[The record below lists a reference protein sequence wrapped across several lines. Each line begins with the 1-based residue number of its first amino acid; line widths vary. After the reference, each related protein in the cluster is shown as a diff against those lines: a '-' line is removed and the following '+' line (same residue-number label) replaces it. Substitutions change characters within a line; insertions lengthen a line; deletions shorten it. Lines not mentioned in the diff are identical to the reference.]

1 MFELGIRQ
9 LNAMAGLVDELIL
22 DKNKKSELTKF
33 LKVHTETDFVFL
45 DGFCEGYFYYIL
57 GNCSSELYQYHHE
70 DWYSQSLIDT
80 VNLYEKSVFLLEK
93 HKSDTGLLS
102 FALTNLGN
110 FLSSQGRF
118 FCAQFYWDKAI
129 ELDGNSVALIA
140 KAEGMLFRGTQL
152 FDESHTQIHYY
163 YCNNLIKTAL
173 ENLDKLEEEQKIPLL
188 TNGTLNRFHS
198 WFENNFKLEDFN
210 FLEAYKQKTRSKVE
224 ARYLKWVADNKLFI
238 NDLNDLCKYEI
249 VYQDI
254 LGLPSINYKINNLL
268 SLKESLVFHSNFD
281 ELRNDFTYARFLI
294 FQASE
299 MSSESRHFYNQTYPH
314 TDDTLHAV
322 DNLKTSHMK
331 SAFKI
336 LYSIFD
342 KSAYLLAKY
351 LNLNIGNREI
361 SFSKIFGR
369 NENKKF
375 KPRVELKKSTNF
387 FLHALFYILK
397 EIEDGSQV
405 QDEKHRL
412 AKIRNHLEHRS
423 FRIVDDFGYELNTKY
438 DQVTPYNYNKALEK
452 KAYLEEKNLINSSE
466 YQKLI
471 SDINDKKIKKDYI
484 FEMPLAEFEKS
495 LMDLARLV
503 RNSIMYLSLAIHFEE
518 TQKLDHDDDLILE
531 KTVPLKR

>member
-1 MFELGIRQ
+1 MIELGIRQ
-9 LNAMAGLVDELIL
+9 LNAMANLADELIL
-22 DKNKKSELTKF
+22 NKNKKFDLTEF
-33 LKVHTETDFVFL
+33 LKVHLENDFLFS

-57 GNCSSELYQYHHE
+57 GNCSSNLYQYSCE
-70 DWYSQSLIDT
+70 SWFSKNLIDT
-80 VNLYEKSVFLLEK
+80 VKLYEKSVLLLEK
-93 HKSDTGLLS
+93 HKNDIGLLS

-110 FLSSQGRF
+110 FLSSQGRC

-129 ELDGNSVALIA
+129 ELGGNLVAIVA
-140 KAEGMLFRGTQL
+140 KAEGILFRATQL

-163 YCNNLIKTAL
+163 YCNNLIKIGL

-188 TNGTLNRFHS
+188 PNGSLNKFYS
-198 WFENNFKLEDFN
+198 WFENNFKEEDFN
-210 FLEAYKQKTRSKVE
+210 FLEEYKQNTRSKVE
-224 ARYLKWVADNKLFI
+224 ARYLNWVADKKLFI
-238 NDLNDLCKYEI
+238 NDLNDLCNYQI

-254 LGLPSINYKINNLL
+254 LGLPTIKYKINSLL
-268 SLKESLVFHSNFD
+268 SLKESLVIHSNFD

-299 MSSESRHFYNQTYPH
+299 INQESKHFYNQTYPYIE
-314 TDDTLHAV
+314 DTLHAI

-351 LNLNIGNREI
+351 LNLDIDDLHI
-361 SFSKIFGR
+361 TFSKIFGK
-369 NENKKF
+369 NENKNF
-375 KPRVELKKSTNF
+375 KPRAELEQSSNL

-397 EIEDGSQV
+397 EIEVGNNS

-423 FRIVDDFGYELNTKY
+423 LRIVDDFGYELNTKY
-438 DQVTPYNYNKALEK
+438 DQVTPYKVCNALERK
-452 KAYLEEKNLINSSE
+452 TYLEKENLKNSSE

-471 SDINDKKIKKDYI
+471 SDINDKKIKEDYV

-503 RNSIMYLSLAIHFEE
+503 RNSIMYLSLAIQFEE
-518 TQKLDHDDDLILE
+518 RQKLEGGDELILE
-531 KTVPLKR
+531 KSLPLKR